1 MQLSKGDREA
11 LIRRV
16 EERVGARGVT
26 RASIEAAVDQVVAR
40 LPVPDETSVSDGI
53 LVALS
58 AESMPDLASRVR
70 RKLSGAG
77 ISTTDSGVA
86 TSGRHT
92 VVALRIPSGARES
105 LEAIAREIG
114 ARATVVELASSQ
126 GLSA

>member
-26 RASIEAAVDQVVAR
+26 RASVEAAVDQVVSR
-40 LPVPDETSVSDGI
+40 LPVPDEAPASDGI
-53 LVALS
+53 VIALS

-70 RKLSGAG
+70 RKLVSMG
-77 ISTTDSGVA
+77 IDSADSGVA

-92 VVALRIPSGARES
+92 VVTLRVPAGARES
-105 LEAIAREIG
+105 LDAIARDIG
-114 ARATVVELASSQ
+114 AHATVIASPTP
-126 GLSA
+126 GTAA